1 MVARPVRMRLQR
13 KYPTVPDRRTTVHAA
28 NNKSTQTGI
37 VIFCPN
43 AFYPKLG
50 KLAIFNCIP
59 LISALATALP
69 SNYDTP

>member
-43 AFYPKLG
+43 AFYPKTRLSSAPDVRLYSFDLRIG
-50 KLAIFNCIP
+50 KGR
-59 LISALATALP
+59 P
-69 SNYDTP
+69 SGQ